1 MNEEIQKH
9 KLILEICKSEYW
21 KKKKKLDFW
30 FLAKKCMLEEFIFFE
45 I

>member
-9 KLILEICKSEYW
+9 KLILEICKPKYW
-21 KKKKKLDFW
+21 RKKIDFW